1 MQPPSQPGIAAR
13 RTTSG
18 ELLLTPRPEP
28 LTEERVP
35 APTPTPAPAEA
46 TILVVENEENN
57 RCLMEQILGFAG
69 YRYLSATNG
78 LEALDVL
85 DRERIDLVLIDLS
98 MPVLDGYRTTEIIR
112 RRPGGATLPIVA
124 VTAHAMSEDRALAL
138 QSGCTDYLAKP
149 YRPTE
154 LLGVVARLLNDAGAA
169 EDA

>member
-1 MQPPSQPGIAAR
+1 VAPVEASRAAR
-13 RTTSG
+13 
-18 ELLLTPRPEP
+18 
-28 LTEERVP
+28 
-35 APTPTPAPAEA
+35 AEV

-98 MPVLDGYRTTEIIR
+98 MPVLDGYRATEIIR

-124 VTAHAMSEDRALAL
+124 VTAHAMSEDRELAL

-149 YRPTE
+149 YHPTE
-154 LLGVVARLLNDAGAA
+154 LLSVVERLLRDAADA
-169 EDA
+169 EGL